1 MPHGAV
7 GIDDAAPRRDDAV
20 RRHDA
25 RIDALFDADKAVNAL
40 VFDDL
45 GKFFALFALDD
56 EVAVDEAVADALGEQ
71 HARRALAR
79 GGHSDEY
86 EVIHISHYNKNR
98 KRKVTLL
105 TILLLTLSMLFALT
119 ACSSYGSIKK
129 AYEDAGYTESEEIQK
144 YQDLILQE
152 IGEDNE
158 DYENFCT
165 VHVFVK
171 TLGVAVILE
180 FHSTKKLEELAESSA
195 TFKGF
200 YEDCQKSD
208 LVKGNCILVL
218 PLASDAL
225 SVFINA

>member
-1 MPHGAV
+1 MQPLDVFDVPAHDDAALCKAGDTTLHLFGAEFQIDDGADLLQMPHGAV

-86 EVIHISHYNKNR
+86 EVIHTSHYNKNR
-98 KRKVTLL
+98 PD
-105 TILLLTLSMLFALT
+105 
-119 ACSSYGSIKK
+119 CK
-129 AYEDAGYTESEEIQK
+129 A
-144 YQDLILQE
+144 
-152 IGEDNE
+152 
-158 DYENFCT
+158 ENAF
-165 VHVFVK
+165 
-171 TLGVAVILE
+171 
-180 FHSTKKLEELAESSA
+180 S
-195 TFKGF
+195 
-200 YEDCQKSD
+200 
-208 LVKGNCILVL
+208 
-218 PLASDAL
+218 P
-225 SVFINA
+225 

>member
-1 MPHGAV
+1 M
-7 GIDDAAPRRDDAV
+7 
-20 RRHDA
+20 
-25 RIDALFDADKAVNAL
+25 K
-40 VFDDL
+40 
-45 GKFFALFALDD
+45 K
-56 EVAVDEAVADALGEQ
+56 
-71 HARRALAR
+71 
-79 GGHSDEY
+79 
-86 EVIHISHYNKNR
+86 
-98 KRKVTLL
+98 KVTLL
-105 TILLLTLSMLFALT
+105 TVLMLTLSMLFALT

-165 VHVFVK
+165 VHAFVR
-171 TLGVAVILE
+171 LDGFNSGAAVILE
-180 FHSTKKLEELAESSA
+180 FHSTKKLEELAETSA